1 MYIMSE
7 DTAVVRKFLK
17 CNFLNIFSD
26 LDKTDQVIYFLVL
39 FDWLSFFSM

>member
-17 CNFLNIFSD
+17 RNFLNIFSD